1 MPSNPLTTPITTPIH
16 SPTTSPHAQ
25 QSLPPVISR
34 AIAIRIFV
42 SFAAG
47 YFISYALRSVNA
59 ALAPLLAADLDL
71 SAGQLG
77 WLSSAFFLSFTAMQ
91 IPLGICL
98 DRFGARRTESLL
110 LVIAACGALV
120 ISVGHSLWM
129 VSLGRMLIGVG
140 VAACLMAPYAYFRR
154 SFAANR
160 QAQLAMWMLI
170 AGTTGALLATQ
181 PALTLAQWLGWRQF
195 FVLSAVLLACAACAI
210 FLWTGD
216 HDRQSASQIASNQA
230 AGFLSL
236 LTNPLMLRV
245 IPTTIFFSGGFAAL
259 QSLWAGPWLT
269 QVLQMTAA
277 EAGEHLFYFNAA
289 LLVSYVAMSMI
300 SPRLEKRG
308 LTLAKQSLFA
318 FVWFP
323 ICLGTMLIWQSQQ
336 SWIMWIVLAPGVPAV
351 ILMQTQTALA
361 FPRHMAGRV
370 LTTFNLVMFGGAFSI
385 QWGIGLLADLFS
397 AMQYSPRA
405 SLTMAFAC
413 LVVLQLCSLAWF
425 LMRRDSV
432 STQQPST

>member
-1 MPSNPLTTPITTPIH
+1 MPSKPSNH
-16 SPTTSPHAQ
+16 SHVSQSSPPA
-25 QSLPPVISR
+25 ISR
-34 AIAIRIFV
+34 ALAMRIFI

-59 ALAPLLAADLDL
+59 ALAPLLAADLNL
-71 SAGQLG
+71 SAGDLG

-98 DRFGARRTESLL
+98 DRYGARRTESFLL
-110 LVIAACGALV
+110 LIAAVGAVV
-120 ISVGHSLWM
+120 ISMGHSLWM
-129 VSLGRMLIGVG
+129 VSFGRMLIGMG

-154 SFAANR
+154 SFAATR

-170 AGTTGALLATQ
+170 AGTSGALLATQ

-195 FVLSAVLLACAACAI
+195 FVFAAVLLAAAAASV

-216 HDRQSASQIASNQA
+216 HDRQTATQIANNPPVS
-230 AGFLSL
+230 FLSL
-236 LTNPLMLRV
+236 LTDPLMLRV

-269 QVLQMTAA
+269 QVLKMTPAQ
-277 EAGEHLFYFNAA
+277 AGKHLFYFNAA
-289 LLVSYVAMSMI
+289 LLVSYIAMSLI
-300 SPRLEKRG
+300 SPRLEKKG
-308 LTLAKQSLFA
+308 VSLAWQSLIA
-318 FVWFP
+318 FIWFP
-323 ICLGTMLIWQSQQ
+323 ICLGTMLFWQTSGA
-336 SWIMWIVLAPGVPAV
+336 WVMWLVLAPGVPAV

-385 QWGIGLLADLFS
+385 QWGIGLLADLF
-397 AMQYSPRA
+397 A
-405 SLTMAFAC
+405 SLQFNPQAALTMAFAC
-413 LVVLQLCSLAWF
+413 LVILQLASLAWF
-425 LMRRDSV
+425 LMRRHA
-432 STQQPST
+432 STAIQAST

>member
-1 MPSNPLTTPITTPIH
+1 MPSQAHQTTTPTVAP
-16 SPTTSPHAQ
+16 SA
-25 QSLPPVISR
+25 PPVISR
-34 AIAIRIFV
+34 ALAIRIFF
-42 SFAAG
+42 SFALG

-59 ALAPLLAADLDL
+59 AIAPLLATDLQL
-71 SAGQLG
+71 SAGDLG

-98 DRFGARRTESLL
+98 DRFGARRTESFL
-110 LVIAACGALV
+110 LVIAAFGALV
-120 ISVGHSLWM
+120 ISIGHSLWI
-129 VSLGRMLIGVG
+129 VSLGRMLIGIG
-140 VAACLMAPYAYFRR
+140 VAACLMAPYSYFRR
-154 SFAANR
+154 SFAASR

-170 AGTTGALLATQ
+170 AGTSGALLATQ
-181 PALTLAQWLGWRQF
+181 PALLLAQWLGWRQF
-195 FVLSAVLLACAACAI
+195 FVLAAVLLACAATSI

-216 HDRQSASQIASNQA
+216 HDRQTATQIASNPPV
-230 AGFLSL
+230 GFLSL

-269 QVLQMTAA
+269 QVLQMSAIQ
-277 EAGEHLFYFNAA
+277 AGQHLLYFNAA

-308 LTLAKQSLFA
+308 ITLAKQSMIA

-323 ICLGTMLIWQSQQ
+323 LCLGAMLFWQTPEA
-336 SWIMWIVLAPGVPAV
+336 WILWLVLAPGVPAV

-370 LTTFNLVMFGGAFSI
+370 LTTFNLVMFGGAFCI
-385 QWGIGLLADLFS
+385 QWGIGLLADLFG
-397 AMQYSPRA
+397 AWQFSPQT
-405 SLTMAFAC
+405 SLTLAFAC
-413 LVVLQLCSLAWF
+413 LVILQLCSLAWF
-425 LMRRDSV
+425 VLRRSALNI
-432 STQQPST
+432 QQPSN

>member
-1 MPSNPLTTPITTPIH
+1 MPSQGHPTTTPP
-16 SPTTSPHAQ
+16 PLAQ
-25 QSLPPVISR
+25 PASPVIPR
-34 AIAIRIFV
+34 KLAIRIFF
-42 SFAAG
+42 SFALG

-59 ALAPLLAADLDL
+59 ALAPLLASDLQL
-71 SAGQLG
+71 SAGDLG

-98 DRFGARRTESLL
+98 DRFGARRTESFL

-129 VSLGRMLIGVG
+129 VSLGRMLIGMG

-154 SFAANR
+154 TFAASR

-170 AGTTGALLATQ
+170 AGTSGALLATQ
-181 PALTLAQWLGWRQF
+181 PALLLAQWLGWRQF
-195 FVLSAVLLACAACAI
+195 FVFAAVLLACAATSI

-216 HDRQSASQIASNQA
+216 HDRQTATQIANNPPV
-230 AGFLSL
+230 GFLSL

-269 QVLQMTAA
+269 QVLQMSAA
-277 EAGEHLFYFNAA
+277 QAGQHLLYFNAA
-289 LLVSYVAMSMI
+289 LLVSYVGMSLI

-308 LTLAKQSLFA
+308 VSLAQQSMIA
-318 FVWFP
+318 FIWFP
-323 ICLGTMLIWQSQQ
+323 LCLGTMVIWQSAE
-336 SWIMWIVLAPGVPAV
+336 SWILWIFLAPGVPAV

-370 LTTFNLVMFGGAFSI
+370 LTTFNLVMFGGAFGI
-385 QWGIGLLADLFS
+385 QWGIGLLADLFR
-397 AMQYSPRA
+397 AWQYSPA
-405 SLTMAFAC
+405 TSLTLAFGC
-413 LVVLQLCSLAWF
+413 LVILQLCSLAWF
-425 LMRRDSV
+425 LMRRSAV
-432 STQQPST
+432 AIQQPSN

>member
-1 MPSNPLTTPITTPIH
+1 MPSQGPPTTTPPPL
-16 SPTTSPHAQ
+16 S
-25 QSLPPVISR
+25 QSSSPVISR
-34 AIAIRIFV
+34 ALAIRIFF
-42 SFAAG
+42 SFALG

-59 ALAPLLAADLDL
+59 ALAPLLASDLHL
-71 SAGQLG
+71 SAGDLG

-98 DRFGARRTESLL
+98 DRFGARRTESFL

-120 ISVGHSLWM
+120 ISIGHSLWM
-129 VSLGRMLIGVG
+129 VSLGRMLIGMG

-170 AGTTGALLATQ
+170 AGTSGALLATQ
-181 PALTLAQWLGWRQF
+181 PALLLAQWLGWRQF
-195 FVLSAVLLACAACAI
+195 FVFAAVLLACAAASI

-216 HDRQSASQIASNQA
+216 HDRQTATQIANNPPV
-230 AGFLSL
+230 GFLSL

-269 QVLQMTAA
+269 QVLQMSPAQ
-277 EAGEHLFYFNAA
+277 AGQHLLYFNAA

-308 LTLAKQSLFA
+308 ITLAKQSMIA
-318 FVWFP
+318 FIWFP
-323 ICLGTMLIWQSQQ
+323 LCLGTMLFWQTPEA
-336 SWIMWIVLAPGVPAV
+336 WILWIFLAPGVPAV

-397 AMQYSPRA
+397 AWQYSPRA
-405 SLTMAFAC
+405 SLTLAFAC
-413 LVVLQLCSLAWF
+413 LVILQLCSLVWF
-425 LMRRDSV
+425 LMRRSAV
-432 STQQPST
+432 AIQQPSN

>member
-1 MPSNPLTTPITTPIH
+1 MPTS
-16 SPTTSPHAQ
+16 TSPQSKAIQ
-25 QSLPPVISR
+25 QVLTVMSR
-34 AIAIRIFV
+34 ALAVRIFI
-42 SFAAG
+42 SFAVG

-59 ALAPLLAADLDL
+59 ALAPLLAADLNL
-71 SAGQLG
+71 SAGDLG

-98 DRFGARRTESLL
+98 DRYGARRTESFLL
-110 LVIAACGALV
+110 IIAAVGACVIAMGD
-120 ISVGHSLWM
+120 SLWM
-129 VSLGRMLIGVG
+129 VSLGRMLIGMG
-140 VAACLMAPYAYFRR
+140 VSACLMAPYAYFRR
-154 SFAANR
+154 SFAAQR

-170 AGTTGALLATQ
+170 AGTSGALLATQ
-181 PALTLAQWLGWRQF
+181 PALALAQWLGWRQF
-195 FVLSAVLLACAACAI
+195 FVFAAVLLACAASAV

-216 HDRQSASQIASNQA
+216 HDRQSATQMASNPSV
-230 AGFLSL
+230 GFLSL
-236 LTNPLMLRV
+236 LTHPRMLRV

-269 QVLQMTAA
+269 QVLEMTAVQ
-277 EAGEHLFYFNAA
+277 AGEHLFYFNAA
-289 LLVSYVAMSMI
+289 LLVSYVAMSVV

-308 LTLAKQSLFA
+308 ISLARQSLIA

-323 ICLGTMLIWQSQQ
+323 ICLGTMLFWRTTDA
-336 SWIMWIVLAPGVPAV
+336 WMMWLVLAPGVPAV

-361 FPRHMAGRV
+361 FPRNMAGRV

-397 AMQYSPRA
+397 AWQYSPRNA
-405 SLTMAFAC
+405 LTMAFAC

-425 LMRRDSV
+425 LLRPNAGAIATSATTNPQS
-432 STQQPST
+432 ST